1 MSRHWI
7 PDEDVARVRAATPRR
22 RWPEGATAGV
32 TVVALSCVGLAVLLY
47 RLAGPR
53 DIFGQ

>member
-32 TVVALSCVGLAVLLY
+32 TLVALSCVGLAVLLY